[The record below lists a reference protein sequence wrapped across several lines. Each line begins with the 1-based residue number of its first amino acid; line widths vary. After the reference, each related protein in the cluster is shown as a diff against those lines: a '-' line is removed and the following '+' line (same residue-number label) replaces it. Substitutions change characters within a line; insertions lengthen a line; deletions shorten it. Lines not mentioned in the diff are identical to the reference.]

1 MHYYNN
7 LCKLQTLKE
16 QYSNLYIVK
25 ENNFMKS
32 ATNNGLK
39 HARLNK
45 KLSISELAIA
55 INKDTSTIHLWEDG
69 LKAIDSLILEQ
80 LSDILDCS
88 TELLLFGEI
97 RESLNINDL
106 SYEQQ
111 KVVYDLAMMLK
122 QYNKENENGLR

>member
-1 MHYYNN
+1 MRLTVLFLANN
-7 LCKLQTLKE
+7 Q
-16 QYSNLYIVK
+16 
-25 ENNFMKS
+25 
-32 ATNNGLK
+32 
-39 HARLNK
+39 
-45 KLSISELAIA
+45 
-55 INKDTSTIHLWEDG
+55 
-69 LKAIDSLILEQ
+69 Q

>member
-1 MHYYNN
+1 
-7 LCKLQTLKE
+7 
-16 QYSNLYIVK
+16 
-25 ENNFMKS
+25 MKS

-39 HARLNK
+39 HARMNK

>member
-1 MHYYNN
+1 
-7 LCKLQTLKE
+7 
-16 QYSNLYIVK
+16 
-25 ENNFMKS
+25 MKS

-39 HARLNK
+39 HARLNQ

>member
-1 MHYYNN
+1 
-7 LCKLQTLKE
+7 
-16 QYSNLYIVK
+16 
-25 ENNFMKS
+25 MKS

-97 RESLNINDL
+97 RESLNINWFILWTAKSSLWFSNDV
-106 SYEQQ
+106 
-111 KVVYDLAMMLK
+111 KTI
-122 QYNKENENGLR
+122 

>member
-1 MHYYNN
+1 MRLAVLFLANN
-7 LCKLQTLKE
+7 
-16 QYSNLYIVK
+16 
-25 ENNFMKS
+25 
-32 ATNNGLK
+32 
-39 HARLNK
+39 H
-45 KLSISELAIA
+45 
-55 INKDTSTIHLWEDG
+55 
-69 LKAIDSLILEQ
+69 DSLILEQ

>member
-1 MHYYNN
+1 MRQRWCIALRLPVQLRANN
-7 LCKLQTLKE
+7 Q
-16 QYSNLYIVK
+16 
-25 ENNFMKS
+25 
-32 ATNNGLK
+32 
-39 HARLNK
+39 
-45 KLSISELAIA
+45 
-55 INKDTSTIHLWEDG
+55 EDG

>member
-1 MHYYNN
+1 MRQRWCIALRLPVQLRANN
-7 LCKLQTLKE
+7 Q
-16 QYSNLYIVK
+16 
-25 ENNFMKS
+25 
-32 ATNNGLK
+32 
-39 HARLNK
+39 
-45 KLSISELAIA
+45 ISELAIA

>member
-1 MHYYNN
+1 M
-7 LCKLQTLKE
+7 
-16 QYSNLYIVK
+16 
-25 ENNFMKS
+25 
-32 ATNNGLK
+32 
-39 HARLNK
+39 
-45 KLSISELAIA
+45 
-55 INKDTSTIHLWEDG
+55 
-69 LKAIDSLILEQ
+69 IDSLILEQ

>member
-1 MHYYNN
+1 MEWPCHSVIFN
-7 LCKLQTLKE
+7 
-16 QYSNLYIVK
+16 
-25 ENNFMKS
+25 
-32 ATNNGLK
+32 
-39 HARLNK
+39 
-45 KLSISELAIA
+45 
-55 INKDTSTIHLWEDG
+55 
-69 LKAIDSLILEQ
+69 SLILEQ

-122 QYNKENENGLR
+122 QYNKENENGPR

>member
-1 MHYYNN
+1 
-7 LCKLQTLKE
+7 
-16 QYSNLYIVK
+16 
-25 ENNFMKS
+25 MKS

-88 TELLLFGEI
+88 TELLLFG
-97 RESLNINDL
+97 
-106 SYEQQ
+106 
-111 KVVYDLAMMLK
+111 
-122 QYNKENENGLR
+122 